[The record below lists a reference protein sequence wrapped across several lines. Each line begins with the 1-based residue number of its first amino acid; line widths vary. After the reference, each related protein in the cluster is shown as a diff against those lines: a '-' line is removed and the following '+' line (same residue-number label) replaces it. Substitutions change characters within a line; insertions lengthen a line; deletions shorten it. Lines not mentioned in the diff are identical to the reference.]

1 MFSKPIENQA
11 VAPDLV
17 SYSKDFYLARQP
29 IVDRDG
35 QLVAHEL
42 LFRSANVG
50 AAGENED
57 LYATASVIANLAELG
72 MEQVAG
78 SLLAFINIDATV
90 LNSGILHV
98 LPPGKIVLE
107 ILETVQATPELLTRV
122 QELRADGF
130 TFALDDVVD
139 KNEHVGRLL
148 PLVNFVKIDIMD
160 MPRNVLSHLARGLGG
175 SGRKLLAE
183 KVETAK
189 EFEYCKALGFDYFQ
203 GYFFAKPVVLAGK
216 KLSPSEIALM
226 DILNLIERDADMG
239 LIGHAIKHD
248 AALGINLL
256 RLVNT
261 AAFGARGRIDSLN
274 QALQV
279 LGQQQL
285 KRWLQILQFAKA
297 GSGGTLGSPL
307 LSLAIIRGR
316 LIELI
321 SEKKYPG
328 KAAFAQTGFTV
339 GIMSLIDTL
348 FFMPMAE
355 VLEKINVVD
364 EVRDALLH
372 RRGPYGDV
380 LLVVERL
387 ERGTPLLPS
396 ELAQIGLNGQEL
408 NRLQLNAFEWANKIA
423 QMG

>member
-1 MFSKPIENQA
+1 MFSKPIEKRE
-11 VAPDLV
+11 VAPDPA

-29 IVDRDG
+29 IVDRDE

-72 MEQVAG
+72 LEQVAG
-78 SLLAFINIDATV
+78 SLLAFINIDAAV

-98 LPPGKIVLE
+98 LPPEKIVLE

-122 QELRADGF
+122 RELRAGGF

-148 PLVNFVKIDIMD
+148 PLVELVKIDIND
-160 MPRNVLSHLARGLGG
+160 MPRNVLSNLARGLGG
-175 SGRKLLAE
+175 GRKLLAE
-183 KVETAK
+183 KVETAE

-248 AALGINLL
+248 AVLGINLL

-321 SEKKYPG
+321 AEKQYPG

-348 FFMPMAE
+348 FSMSMAD

-372 RRGPYGDV
+372 RRGPYGDM
-380 LLVVERL
+380 LRVVEHL
-387 ERGTPLLPS
+387 EHGTPLLLS
-396 ELAQIGLNGQEL
+396 ELAQIGLNGHEL
-408 NRLQLNAFEWANKIA
+408 IRLQLNAFEWANKIA
-423 QMG
+423 QIG